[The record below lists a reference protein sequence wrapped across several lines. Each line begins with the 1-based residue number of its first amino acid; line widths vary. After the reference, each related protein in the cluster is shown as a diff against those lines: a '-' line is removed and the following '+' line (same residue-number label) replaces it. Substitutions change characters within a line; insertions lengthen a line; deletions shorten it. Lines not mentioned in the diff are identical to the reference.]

1 MNVEVGGA
9 PTGPLAGI
17 RVLDLS
23 TIVSGPLCAQILGDL
38 GAEVIKVET
47 PMGDTSRM
55 LSIDPEVAESGLFV
69 QFNRNKRSIVLD
81 LKQDAAREAF
91 FALAKQA
98 DVLIEHYR
106 PRVAV
111 RLAIG
116 YEKLRQEN
124 PGLIYAAIS
133 GFGPD
138 GPYSDQPAYDMV
150 IQGMSGFAKLLGGED
165 TPKLVSNLFADKT
178 SGVTAAWA
186 VLAALFAR
194 ERQGGRGQKIE
205 VPMIDAFATFV
216 LPDSF
221 AGQTFGPREEDT
233 SLAEKLY
240 RAWPTKDGHVAMIAI
255 EDRQF
260 EALCRTLDR
269 EDLIEDERYANLI
282 GRLMNAEEL
291 YPLLEAELLKWT
303 TAELVERAHRY
314 GAPLGA
320 VNGIEEFLADPQV
333 QANRTMF
340 EIEDEVVGRMR
351 LFRSAPRFA
360 ETPSNV
366 RRKPPRLGEHTR
378 EVLTEAGLSDEQI
391 ASLLG
396 AGR

>member
-1 MNVEVGGA
+1 MNVELGGA

-23 TIVSGPLCAQILGDL
+23 TIVSGPLCAQMLGDL

-81 LKQDAAREAF
+81 LKQDPAREAF

-98 DVLIEHYR
+98 DVLIENYR
-106 PRVAV
+106 PRVAE
-111 RLAIG
+111 RLGIG

-150 IQGMSGFAKLLGGED
+150 IQAMSGFAKLLGGED

-269 EDLIEDERYANLI
+269 EDLIEDERFNHLF
-282 GRLMNAEEL
+282 GRLLNANYLFEV
-291 YPLLEAELLKWT
+291 LETEIAKWT
-303 TAELVERAHRY
+303 TAELVERAHRFH
-314 GAPLGA
+314 APLGP
-320 VNGIEEFLADPQV
+320 VNSIDEFLAMPQV
-333 QANRTMF
+333 QSNRTVF
-340 EIEDEVVGRMR
+340 EVKDPRGFTMK

-366 RRKPPRLGEHTR
+366 RRLPPSLGEHTE
-378 EVLTEAGLSDEQI
+378 EVLREAGLSEEQI
-391 ASLLG
+391 AALKG
-396 AGR
+396 